1 MDPNASRLLSD
12 KFYERRK
19 QGALEVESAIR
30 SALATNDSDRIS
42 KIVRQLC
49 HDYAYSV
56 HQPHARN
63 GGLIGLAAA
72 AIALGAEVPPY
83 LSLIVPPVLACF
95 SDQDARVRYYACES
109 MYNIAK
115 VAKGEILVYFNDV
128 FDALCKLAADT
139 ELSVKNGAELLD
151 RLVKDIVSESAATY
165 ASILAPAETAKD
177 YEDGE
182 DGEDDTHEGEERRA
196 FSLPRFIPLL
206 RERILVINPFTR
218 TFLVSWITLLDSI
231 PDLELVA
238 HLPSFL
244 GGLLKFL
251 SDPNQDVHTTTKVAL
266 DRFLAETKKIALLKK
281 GLAESRGRTKRKAS
295 GDSTSAVVVESPLG
309 SDKVA
314 FGNEEDIQRRQ
325 DDEGLLMA
333 AAGSIDQAQ
342 LSPSGSGEAVADGGS
357 SVTAATDTPDDDD
370 DDNVSEIDD
379 EYLPGQDVKIDH
391 HKILDILLQFLS
403 EETASEVVQLTIL
416 KWIETFLEI
425 CPEEML
431 VFTPRILAQ
440 VLPALSHDVDKV
452 REAAGRVNQSLM
464 GYVMSLPEDPARGGK
479 AGAGEKEGGGGLA
492 PLSTAAQAGAS
503 APSLPAVRS
512 LKETEG
518 AKVQSTTSLPTR
530 QPARKPTSPEP
541 VSPSPQPQPQ
551 TPTIRTPEPPPT
563 ESERPPSAAGRE
575 DLDYEAAVNALTLQ
589 FLHEHE
595 ATRVAALAWLI
606 MLHRKSPRKILAI
619 QDATFPALL
628 KTLSD
633 PAEAVVTRDL
643 LLLSQISKSSDD
655 ISYFSSFMI
664 NLLKLFATDRRLLET
679 RGNLIIRQLC
689 LSLSAEKI
697 YRTMADF
704 LEQEEDIEFASIMVQ
719 NLNNNLI
726 TAPEL
731 ADLRK
736 RLRNLDSPHPSNP
749 SSATASSGTSLF
761 VVLYKAWTVN
771 AIATISLCLLAQAY
785 EQAYHLLQVFG
796 SEIEMTVTM
805 LIQIDKLVQLLESPV
820 FTYLRMQLLEP
831 ERFPYLY
838 KCLYGLLML
847 LPQSSAFAALKNR
860 LQSVSA
866 IGYLHMVPPSTRTP
880 GSAGAAST
888 AGQTASVASSF
899 ETRNRLTQRPR
910 EGEGIKW
917 TELLDK
923 FKTTQ
928 ERVRRAYLRQQ
939 LGDEAEREGS
949 LPPSVPASP
958 EMGKRRL
965 TGVGGERPESALS
978 GRLAPQSAPAA
989 QIGGMSGGGKGEESS
1004 HRRHKSGLSQ
1014 LGRLAGRSGKGKK

>member
-1 MDPNASRLLSD
+1 
-12 KFYERRK
+12 
-19 QGALEVESAIR
+19 
-30 SALATNDSDRIS
+30 
-42 KIVRQLC
+42 
-49 HDYAYSV
+49 
-56 HQPHARN
+56 
-63 GGLIGLAAA
+63 
-72 AIALGAEVPPY
+72 
-83 LSLIVPPVLACF
+83 
-95 SDQDARVRYYACES
+95 

-165 ASILAPAETAKD
+165 ASILAPEAAMKD
-177 YEDGE
+177 DDEGDDEGQGE
-182 DGEDDTHEGEERRA
+182 SSEIPTA

-206 RERILVINPFTR
+206 RERIHVINPFTR

-238 HLPSFL
+238 YLPSFL

-266 DRFLAETKKIALLKK
+266 DRFLAEIKKIALLKK
-281 GLAESRGRTKRKAS
+281 GLAESRSRGRRMTS
-295 GDSTSAVVVESPLG
+295 GDSTSAVAVESPPESAKL
-309 SDKVA
+309 
-314 FGNEEDIQRRQ
+314 DI
-325 DDEGLLMA
+325 
-333 AAGSIDQAQ
+333 
-342 LSPSGSGEAVADGGS
+342 GSGEDKSRQEDESGHLMPVTPTAGQQDPQANGSMPGEAVTDGGS
-357 SVTAATDTPDDDD
+357 SISAASDTPEDDYDD
-370 DDNVSEIDD
+370 KDPTDFDD
-379 EYLPGQDVKIDH
+379 EYLPGQDVRIDH
-391 HKILDILLQFLS
+391 HKILDILLYFLS
-403 EETASEVVQLTIL
+403 ESTASEVVQLTIL
-416 KWIETFLEI
+416 KWIESFLDI
-425 CPEEML
+425 CPEEIL
-431 VFTPRILAQ
+431 VFTPRLLAQ
-440 VLPALSHDVDKV
+440 VLPALSHDVEKV
-452 REAAGRVNQSLM
+452 RDAAGRVNQSLM
-464 GYVMSLPEDPARGGK
+464 SYVMSLPEDPAKGGT
-479 AGAGEKEGGGGLA
+479 AGAAEKEGGGGLA
-492 PLSTAAQAGAS
+492 PLTSTTFASGAAGAS
-503 APSLPAVRS
+503 APSLPTVRA
-512 LKETEG
+512 LKETNND
-518 AKVQSTTSLPTR
+518 AARQQSTTSLPNR
-530 QPARKPTSPEP
+530 QAAVRKPTSPERTAP
-541 VSPSPQPQPQ
+541 PSSQPQ
-551 TPTIRTPEPPPT
+551 TPTTRTPEPPVP
-563 ESERPPSAAGRE
+563 ESERSGSGTGTGHT

-655 ISYFSSFMI
+655 ISYFSSFMV

-697 YRTMADF
+697 YRTMADC

-736 RLRNLDSPHPSNP
+736 RLRNIDSPHPTNP
-749 SSATASSGTSLF
+749 GSAAASSGTGLF
-761 VVLYKAWTVN
+761 TVLYRAWTVN
-771 AIATISLCLLAQAY
+771 AVATISLCLLAQAY

-796 SEIEMTVTM
+796 SEIEMTVVM

-838 KCLYGLLML
+838 KCLYGILML

-866 IGYLHMVPPSTRTP
+866 IGYLHMVPPAVRTP
-880 GSAGAAST
+880 GGIGAGGAQGTQTAGA
-888 AGQTASVASSF
+888 VSSF
-899 ETRNRLTQRPR
+899 EGRNRLTQRPR
-910 EGEGIKW
+910 EGEGIRW
-917 TELLDK
+917 TELLEK

-928 ERVRRAYLRQQ
+928 ERVRRAQQRQQ
-939 LGDEAEREGS
+939 FGSAADEDTQLPGS
-949 LPPSVPASP
+949 PQLA
-958 EMGKRRL
+958 RTDAAL
-965 TGVGGERPESALS
+965 TVRTERPESAQSFGKPLPS
-978 GRLAPQSAPAA
+978 VPQSAPAGQQGVA
-989 QIGGMSGGGKGEESS
+989 GASGSGGQAADGGKGHQR
-1004 HRRHKSGLSQ
+1004 HRSGLSQ
-1014 LGRLAGRSGKGKK
+1014 LGRLARAGGKGKKT

>member
-1 MDPNASRLLSD
+1 
-12 KFYERRK
+12 
-19 QGALEVESAIR
+19 
-30 SALATNDSDRIS
+30 
-42 KIVRQLC
+42 
-49 HDYAYSV
+49 
-56 HQPHARN
+56 
-63 GGLIGLAAA
+63 
-72 AIALGAEVPPY
+72 
-83 LSLIVPPVLACF
+83 
-95 SDQDARVRYYACES
+95 

-165 ASILAPAETAKD
+165 ASILAPEAAIKD
-177 YEDGE
+177 DEEGVEEGQGE
-182 DGEDDTHEGEERRA
+182 SSEIPTA

-206 RERILVINPFTR
+206 KERIHVINPFTR

-238 HLPSFL
+238 YLPSFL

-266 DRFLAETKKIALLKK
+266 DRFLAEIKKIALLKK
-281 GLAESRGRTKRKAS
+281 GLAESRSRGRRMTS
-295 GDSTSAVVVESPLG
+295 GDSTSAVAVESPPESAKLDTGEDKSRQEDG
-309 SDKVA
+309 SGHPMPVTSTT
-314 FGNEEDIQRRQ
+314 GQQEP
-325 DDEGLLMA
+325 A
-333 AAGSIDQAQ
+333 ANGSA
-342 LSPSGSGEAVADGGS
+342 PGEAVIDGGS
-357 SVTAATDTPDDDD
+357 SVTAASDTPEDDYDEKD
-370 DDNVSEIDD
+370 SADFDD
-379 EYLPGQDVKIDH
+379 EYLPGQDVRIDH
-391 HKILDILLQFLS
+391 HKILNILLTFLAES
-403 EETASEVVQLTIL
+403 TASEVVQLTIM
-416 KWIETFLEI
+416 KWIESFLDI
-425 CPEEML
+425 CPEEIL
-431 VFTPRILAQ
+431 VFTPRLLAQ
-440 VLPALSHDVDKV
+440 VLPALSHDVEKV
-452 REAAGRVNQSLM
+452 RDAAGRVNQSLM
-464 GYVMSLPEDPARGGK
+464 SYVMSLPEDPAKGGT
-479 AGAGEKEGGGGLA
+479 AGAAEKEGGGGLA
-492 PLSTAAQAGAS
+492 PLTSTSFTGGAAGAS
-503 APSLPAVRS
+503 APSLPTVRA
-512 LKETEG
+512 LKDSTTE
-518 AKVQSTTSLPTR
+518 AARQQSTASLPNR
-530 QPARKPTSPEP
+530 HAALRKPTSPERAAP
-541 VSPSPQPQPQ
+541 PSSEPQ
-551 TPTIRTPEPPPT
+551 TPTVRTPEPLADA
-563 ESERPPSAAGRE
+563 SERSGSGTGHT

-655 ISYFSSFMI
+655 ISYFSSFMV

-697 YRTMADF
+697 YRTMADC

-736 RLRNLDSPHPSNP
+736 RLRNIDSPHPTNP
-749 SSATASSGTSLF
+749 SSAAASAGTGLF
-761 VVLYKAWTVN
+761 TVLYRAWTVN
-771 AIATISLCLLAQAY
+771 AVATISLCLLAQAY

-796 SEIEMTVTM
+796 SEIEMTVVM

-831 ERFPYLY
+831 ERFPFLY
-838 KCLYGLLML
+838 KCLYGILML

-866 IGYLHMVPPSTRTP
+866 IGYLHMVPPAIRTS
-880 GSAGAAST
+880 GGIGASGAQGTQT
-888 AGQTASVASSF
+888 AGTVSSF
-899 ETRNRLTQRPR
+899 ESRNRLTQRPR
-910 EGEGIKW
+910 EGEGIRW
-917 TELLDK
+917 TELLEK

-928 ERVRRAYLRQQ
+928 ERVRRAQQRQQ
-939 LGDEAEREGS
+939 LGSAADEDTQLPGS
-949 LPPSVPASP
+949 PILAR
-958 EMGKRRL
+958 KDAAL
-965 TGVGGERPESALS
+965 TVRPESAQSMHQQRPSVPLS
-978 GRLAPQSAPAA
+978 VPAVQPSGSGSAA
-989 QIGGMSGGGKGEESS
+989 QGEGGKGHQR
-1004 HRRHKSGLSQ
+1004 HRSGFSQ
-1014 LGRLAGRSGKGKK
+1014 LGRLARAGGKGKKT